1 MQQTTDNAKGT
12 VMFWHKCCFFSYE
25 LQNWKAF
32 WILIYNC
39 YTTVILHGLKLSLRP
54 LQYGAVYACL
64 GKLPFLNYCMS
75 MMFSKQLTVIFL
87 SGFHLIAHEILA
99 CWLKSEIIF
108 ILYMAVHSMPELIGC
123 CISYTVLCLVSV
135 RLLFKET
142 LDRCY
147 HMESRNG

>member
-1 MQQTTDNAKGT
+1 MQQTTDDAKGT
-12 VMFWHKCCFFSYE
+12 VMFWHRCCFFSYE

-54 LQYGAVYACL
+54 YACL
-64 GKLPFLNYCMS
+64 GNYCMS

-135 RLLFKET
+135 RLLFKGSLLSYGVEER
-142 LDRCY
+142 LGSIFR
-147 HMESRNG
+147 